1 MIFPPISLWNAVFE
15 AASPPAKAGGLSLSK
30 NPGFQCAKAGVLLQF
45 GR

>member
-1 MIFPPISLWNAVFE
+1 MKKQQDGHAILL
-15 AASPPAKAGGLSLSK
+15 LSLSK